1 MTLPHRQVTDSM
13 DKDKKANAFP
23 RLQLSLIEL
32 LLDIHVLD
40 SLWEPETKA
49 KNLCVVHIL

>member
-23 RLQLSLIEL
+23 RLQLPLIEL